1 MKTRTII
8 LTYVFLQEG
17 TTKTIAQLRP
27 IITCM
32 DEYDKNITKK
42 QFIKYI

>member
-1 MKTRTII
+1 MFA
-8 LTYVFLQEG
+8 YNG
-17 TTKTIAQLRP
+17 GSTKTIAQLRP

-32 DEYDKNITKK
+32 DEYDKKITKK